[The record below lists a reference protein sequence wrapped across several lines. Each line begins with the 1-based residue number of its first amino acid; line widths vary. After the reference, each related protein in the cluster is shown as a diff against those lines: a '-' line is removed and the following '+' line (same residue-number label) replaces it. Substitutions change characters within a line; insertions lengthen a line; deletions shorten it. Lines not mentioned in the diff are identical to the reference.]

1 MGAQLPYNTS
11 SNLKP
16 NRAVIRHIE
25 GLRVKTLKFSKFYPK
40 HSSVMIALN
49 ANSCNEID
57 CLMLIYH
64 LSIWKFNFLP
74 FVLYT
79 WWQNDALW
87 RLRQFSD
94 NSKCDHMLFRQCQ
107 KSFFRGKVKTIQ
119 NVQGGWGGWPTG
131 NGKKLSSCQAQLGQA
146 TCLAVA

>member
-16 NRAVIRHIE
+16 NRAVIRHIK
-25 GLRVKTLKFSKFYPK
+25 GLRVKLLKFSKFYPK

-107 KSFFRGKVKTIQ
+107 KSFFRGKVKTVQ
-119 NVQGGWGGWPTG
+119 NVLFHSWRLLVTQKDYFPRPSDDLIECDRP
-131 NGKKLSSCQAQLGQA
+131 KL
-146 TCLAVA
+146 